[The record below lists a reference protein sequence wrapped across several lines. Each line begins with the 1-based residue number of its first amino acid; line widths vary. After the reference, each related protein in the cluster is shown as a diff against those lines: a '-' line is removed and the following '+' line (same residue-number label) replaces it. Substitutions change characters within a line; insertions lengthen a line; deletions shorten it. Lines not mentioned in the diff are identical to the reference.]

1 MLHSSPCRITT
12 QEQTLQV
19 LQSYQVIKSSMH
31 LALRKYIG
39 GERKTVIKTM
49 QHNYQT
55 WSIWQ
60 KTSKTSLFPFI
71 PTAKKKIL
79 VHISATPPT
88 HFYSVFFSLFVSDNI
103 YIYNTYLNTSMTELS
118 DRQLFSERNR
128 TGKEFKRS
136 VVSCSLKGTILRL

>member
-31 LALRKYIG
+31 LALRKCTG

-71 PTAKKKIL
+71 PRVKKKKNL
-79 VHISATPPT
+79 SSHFSYST
-88 HFYSVFFSLFVSDNI
+88 HPFLQCSFQPLCIWQHLYIQYIFEHKHDRTLWQAAVQWKKPDWKGIQEICSFLF
-103 YIYNTYLNTSMTELS
+103 
-118 DRQLFSERNR
+118 
-128 TGKEFKRS
+128 FKRNYP
-136 VVSCSLKGTILRL
+136 